1 MTESSTVDRTDDVE
15 EEAPRRR
22 QYGALVEVVLDSGDP
37 EVPEVF
43 TVHVLNPDR
52 IRYEKTRAR
61 QKDWPDPR
69 DAGSHM
75 TTFITWAA
83 AKRAGQT
90 ELSWEQWEVA
100 LLDYD
105 EVKVTTADPT
115 PADSLT
121 RRYVELALASGIP
134 VAAWLL
140 EDDETVATAM
150 TVLDERN
157 TEDE

>member
-1 MTESSTVDRTDDVE
+1 MNESSTPRIHPVDLALE
-15 EEAPRRR
+15 EDAPRRR
-22 QYGALVEVVLDSGDP
+22 QYGALVEVVLDTGDP

-115 PADSLT
+115 RPTPSPGGT
-121 RRYVELALASGIP
+121 SS
-134 VAAWLL
+134 
-140 EDDETVATAM
+140 
-150 TVLDERN
+150 
-157 TEDE
+157 